1 MSLLDLPRRGYV
13 KTQTRLEF
21 LPRLTQALGGKVRIW
36 VKHDDELPGA
46 AGGNKT
52 RKLDF
57 LVADALAKG
66 ADTLV
71 TCGSIQSNHARLT
84 LSWAKKE
91 GLDAHLVLEA
101 PEGGHYD
108 ACASGNNLLYKILGV
123 DGVTLAKPDQP
134 IHEALQEAGDALQAA
149 GRKPYLIVEGGSNA
163 LGSVGYVGCA
173 LEIFNQSYALGI
185 RPKAVFTPSGSAGTQ
200 AGLILGFSMLA
211 NPIEVWGVNVSRTNE
226 GQVPKV
232 AALVSKTAE
241 LLRLPDPGV
250 GAVKNLDGYFAPGY
264 ALVNDAMKEAVFLF
278 AQTESILLDP
288 VYSGKAAA
296 GLIDQV
302 RKGVFPEGSDVVFL
316 HTGGTPA
323 LYEYKDFFFK
333 S

>member
-13 KTQTRLEF
+13 KTPTRLEF

-36 VKHDDELPGA
+36 MKHDDELAGA

-57 LVADALAKG
+57 LVADALEQG

-91 GLDAHLVLEA
+91 GLDAHLVLEE
-101 PEGGHYD
+101 PQGGHYD
-108 ACASGNNLLYKILGV
+108 PLASGNNLLYKVLGV
-123 DGVTLAKPDQP
+123 SGISLVK
-134 IHEALQEAGDALQAA
+134 AGQTANDALAVAA
-149 GRKPYLIVEGGSNA
+149 SKLKANGRKPYLIPEGGSNP

-173 LEIFNQSYALGI
+173 LEIFNQSYALGLHP
-185 RPKAVFTPSGSAGTQ
+185 RAVFTPSGSAGTQ
-200 AGLILGFSMLA
+200 AGLIVGFSILGS
-211 NPIEVWGVNVSRTNE
+211 PIDVWGVNVSRGNE
-226 GQVPKV
+226 TQVPKV
-232 AALVSKTAE
+232 AKLATQVAE
-241 LLRLPDPGV
+241 LLNVSAP
-250 GAVKNLDGYFAPGY
+250 AVDSVHNLDGYFAPGY
-264 ALVNDAMKEAVFLF
+264 AIPNESMKEAVFLF
-278 AQTESILLDP
+278 AQTEAILLDP

-302 RKGVFPEGSDVVFL
+302 RKGVFPAGSDVIFL

-323 LYEYKDFFFK
+323 LYEYKDVFLK
-333 S
+333 